1 MRRLI
6 IAFLLTTLTAIES
19 NAQRQS
25 SIRIELASAI
35 SSNIFRASFGHQIGN
50 NWSIESETGININR
64 LIKGKDN
71 ETNAHWNALSDTDS
85 FTNSRTF
92 RENFT
97 EVSISVQYWPKLAY
111 EGIMFCVGGTIKDRA
126 PSDINAGI
134 GYLIRI
140 WKGLR
145 ADLQYKINIIETA
158 KSQTMQLDGIRIGI
172 SYVF

>member
-25 SIRIELASAI
+25 SIRIELASVI
-35 SSNIFRASFGHQIGN
+35 SSNIFRTSFGHKIGK

-64 LIKGKDN
+64 LITGKDD
-71 ETNAHWNALSDTDS
+71 ETNAHWNALSDTDR
-85 FTNSRTF
+85 FTDSRTF

-97 EVSISVQYWPKLAY
+97 EVCISVQFWPRQAY
-111 EGIMFCVGGTIKDRA
+111 EGIMFSVGGSIKDRD

-140 WKGLR
+140 WKGLH

-158 KSQTMQLDGIRIGI
+158 KSRTMQLDGIRIGI